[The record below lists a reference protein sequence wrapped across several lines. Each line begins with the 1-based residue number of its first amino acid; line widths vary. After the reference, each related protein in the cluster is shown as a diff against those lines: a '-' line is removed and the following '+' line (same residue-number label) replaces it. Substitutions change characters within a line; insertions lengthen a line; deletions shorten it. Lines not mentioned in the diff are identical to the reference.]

1 MRAFNMQDN
10 PIRILIIEDD
20 EDDYI
25 LISALF
31 SEIREKQY
39 KVEWAANYDEGLNQ
53 IKQKSH
59 DVYLVDYRLGKET
72 GLDLLQ
78 AAIKNDC
85 RAPIILLTGQG
96 DHKLDLEAMKS
107 GAADYLVKGQF
118 NAPVLERSVRYA
130 IERKRVLE
138 ELKIAKETAEAASR
152 ARADFLS
159 NISHEIRTPLNG
171 IIGMTEL
178 TLDTNLTNEQKDY
191 LISVKHSSESL
202 LEIINEILDLSKIE
216 AGKLNIENIEFSIRD
231 CIDDIIRSLVIRAY
245 QKNLEVIYNVDDDIP
260 DRLIG
265 DPGRLRQ
272 ILLNL
277 IGNAIKFTN
286 KGQVVIQIK
295 TQGKRKNDVLLH
307 FSVTDTGIGIP
318 LDKQNIIFDPFA
330 QVDSSTTRKHGGT
343 GLGLTICKQLV
354 ELMVGKIWFES
365 PFRIEDYDQEDAGS
379 CFHFTISY
387 RIQHKP
393 NLIKTPADDKYLKGL
408 KILVVDDNHTNLRF
422 MKDFLTN
429 HGMIPVLVEN
439 GNDALKEL
447 KKAKKENSSFKLVLL
462 DNHMPEMDG
471 FLLAERIKA
480 NRQLSKNTLIML
492 TSGGKRG
499 DAELCRRIGIV
510 AYLMKPVRQSEL
522 LNTISHIVNKI
533 PSGRKKSELITRHTI
548 RESRYRLNVLLAEDN
563 QINQKVAKRML
574 EKMGY
579 MVTVVNNGIEAIQRF
594 HKYNYDII
602 LMDVQMP
609 EMDGFEATRIIRRE
623 EKYTGNHVPII
634 ALTAHAMKGDRDRC
648 IHEGMDGYASK
659 PIKFTE
665 LLDIIETH
673 VSSIKEKQKN
683 RMYQKATQ
691 I

>member
-1 MRAFNMQDN
+1 MKEYNMQDN
-10 PIRILIIEDD
+10 PIRILVIEDD
-20 EDDYI
+20 EDDYL
-25 LISALF
+25 LIREFF
-31 SEIREKQY
+31 SEIQEKQY
-39 KVEWAANYDEGLNQ
+39 IVEWVSTYDDGLIQ
-53 IKQKSH
+53 IKKRKH

-78 AAIKNDC
+78 TAIKNGC
-85 RAPIILLTGQG
+85 RVPIILLTGQG
-96 DHKLDLEAMKS
+96 DHALDLEAMKS

-118 NAPVLERSVRYA
+118 NAPILERSIRYA

-138 ELKIAKETAEAASR
+138 ELQIAKETAEAASR

-178 TLDTNLTNEQKDY
+178 ALDTELNNEQKEY
-191 LISVKHSSESL
+191 LLSVKHSSESL

-216 AGKLNIENIEFSIRD
+216 AGKLNIENIEFSLRD
-231 CIDDIIRSLVIRAY
+231 CTDDIIRTIVIRAY
-245 QKNLEVIYNVDDDIP
+245 QKNLEVIYNIDNDIP

-277 IGNAIKFTN
+277 IGNAVKFTN

-295 TQGKRKNDVLLH
+295 PEWKKKNEISLH

-318 LDKQNIIFDPFA
+318 VDKQDAIFDPFA
-330 QVDSSTTRKHGGT
+330 QVDSSSTRKHGGT

-354 ELMVGKIWFES
+354 ELMGGKIWFES
-365 PFRIEDYDQEDAGS
+365 PFRIEEYEQEDPGS
-379 CFHFTISY
+379 CFHFTIAY
-387 RIQHKP
+387 HIQHKP
-393 NLIKTPADDKYLKGL
+393 SLIKTPSDYKHLKGL
-408 KILVVDDNHTNLRF
+408 KILVVDDNQTNLRF

-429 HGMIPVLVEN
+429 YAMTPVLVDN
-439 GNDALKEL
+439 ANDALKEL
-447 KKAKKENSSFKLVLL
+447 KKANKENSPYNVVLL

-480 NRQLSKNTLIML
+480 NRQLTKNILIML

-499 DAELCRRIGIV
+499 DAELCRRIGIA

-522 LNTISHIVNKI
+522 LNTIGHIVRKV
-533 PSGRKKSELITRHTI
+533 PSRRKKSELITRHTI

-579 MVTVVNNGIEAIQRF
+579 LVTVVNNGIEAIQCY
-594 HKYNYDII
+594 HKDNYDII

-623 EKYTGNHVPII
+623 EKYTGYHIPII
-634 ALTAHAMKGDRDRC
+634 ALTAHAMKGDRERC
-648 IHEGMDGYASK
+648 MKEGMDGYASK

-665 LLDIIETH
+665 LLEIIEIH
-673 VSSIKEKQKN
+673 FSSIRENQKN
-683 RMYQKATQ
+683 RLYQKT
-691 I
+691 IHI